1 MPQEMVQDSSQSG
14 SQINSQSKFRV
25 AVFSSKK
32 YDRTFF
38 EKFNT
43 TEDLAF
49 DYFDCRL
56 SEETIELAQGFNA
69 ICVFVNDQVNA
80 TVLEKLASFGIQVVA
95 LRCAG
100 FNNVDIT
107 HAKRLGINICRVPE
121 YSPQAVAEHTVGLM
135 LTLSRKFHKAY
146 NRIREDNFALDGLM
160 GFNLYGKTV
169 GIIGTGNIGMATLRI
184 LKGFGCQLLCYDP
197 DPSVSAKAEAN
208 TLSASYVPL
217 STLFQQADIISLHC
231 PLVPATKHLI
241 NQQTLSLMK
250 PNAMLI
256 NTSRGALVDTKA
268 VINALKSKQLGFF
281 GIDVYEQETNLF
293 FEDLSGEILQDDIF
307 ARLSSF
313 PNVLITGHQ
322 GFFTEEAIATIAQTT
337 IQSLQQ
343 LLNQQA
349 IEPSLLVEQCL
360 A

>member
-1 MPQEMVQDSSQSG
+1 M
-14 SQINSQSKFRV
+14 FRI

-38 EKFNT
+38 DKFNT
-43 TEDLAF
+43 TSDLTF
-49 DYFDCRL
+49 EYFDCRL
-56 SEETIELAQGFNA
+56 SEETVELAQGFNA
-69 ICVFVNDQVNA
+69 VCVFVNDQVNA
-80 TVLEKLASFGIQVVA
+80 NVLAKLASFGIETIA

-100 FNNVDIT
+100 FNNVDIAQ
-107 HAKRLGINICRVPE
+107 AKRLNIKVCRVPE

-197 DPSVSAKAEAN
+197 SPSLDAKTEAKALTAN
-208 TLSASYVPL
+208 YVPL
-217 STLFQQADIISLHC
+217 ATLFQQSDIISLHC
-231 PLVPATKHLI
+231 PLVPETKHLV
-241 NQQTLSLMK
+241 NAHTLSQMK
-250 PNAMLI
+250 PNAMLV

-268 VINALKSKQLGFF
+268 VIKALKSKQLGYL

-293 FEDLSGEILQDDIF
+293 FEDLSGEILQDDTF

-337 IQSLQQ
+337 IESLQK

-349 IEPSLLVEQCL
+349 IEPSLLVDL
-360 A
+360 G